1 LDKQMHLEYLA
12 DRIEATLASHKVRS
26 RVSGGTVTPRF
37 LRFDLL
43 LGKGTRLRHVRDL
56 SEELALALEAPACR
70 VLRREGRLQV
80 EVPRADPQRIPF
92 LRVCGQ
98 IERTPPVTALVG
110 LDEDAVPVLIRFPS
124 PDVAHVLIAGNTGSG
139 KTMLARTIA
148 LSLAMLNPP
157 RGVQMVLID
166 PKRRG
171 FAPLSGLPHL
181 LTPLVDSTSR
191 AALLMARLVEEME
204 RRDQCAC
211 SEPRIVVFVDELAD
225 LVMAGKRSIERPL
238 TRLAQ
243 RGREA
248 GIHLVACTQHPTAR
262 VIGGLVKSNFPVRIV
277 GSVASA
283 EDAKV
288 ASGLPRTGAQLLMG
302 QGDFVLVARG
312 EQLRVQGPYISAGEV
327 KRLVANLSG
336 GRRKEPGWGE
346 RFLGMTRRLAG
357 ALVAPSEM
365 AQQASFLDKVGQHA
379 AT

>member
-1 LDKQMHLEYLA
+1 MDKQMHLEYLA
-12 DRIEATLASHKVRS
+12 DRIEATLASHQVKSCVA
-26 RVSGGTVTPRF
+26 GGTVTPRF
-37 LRFDLL
+37 VRFDLL
-43 LGKGTRLRHVRDL
+43 LGKGTRLRRVHDL
-56 SEELALALEAPACR
+56 TEELALALEAPACR

-98 IERTPPVTALVG
+98 IERTPPVSALVG

-157 RGVQMVLID
+157 RSVQMVLID

-181 LTPLVDSTSR
+181 LTPLIDSTSR
-191 AALLMARLVEEME
+191 AALLMGRLVEEME
-204 RRDQCAC
+204 RRDHCAC
-211 SEPRIVVFVDELAD
+211 SEPRIVVFIDELAD
-225 LVMAGKRSIERPL
+225 LVMAGKRSVERPL
-238 TRLAQ
+238 TRLVQ

-262 VIGGLVKSNFPVRIV
+262 VVGSLVKSNFPVRIV
-277 GSVASA
+277 GSGASA

-312 EQLRVQGPYISAGEV
+312 EQLRVQGPYISTGEV
-327 KRLVANLSG
+327 KRLAATLSE
-336 GRRKEPGWGE
+336 GRRREPGWGE
-346 RFLGMTRRLAG
+346 RFLGMTRRLG
-357 ALVAPSEM
+357 EM
-365 AQQASFLDKVGQHA
+365 AQQASFLDRVGQHA